1 MNYINFNLLQ
11 SRGLTVLDYCLLI
24 AASQNAREDLSNIIS
39 ELIYSDERYEYL
51 VEEGYLKFI
60 KGNKSQNEFEKLRID
75 TKGKKLLED
84 ASAAEVTDEDVT
96 VFDWLENLYKK
107 MGKEVG
113 NRRKTKEY
121 IAKFRQLSGI
131 DKNRL
136 VFLCKT
142 FVKDDNEQE
151 YSFKLENVF
160 YKPKT
165 HFNIHFDIEESRLY
179 KYYLKRKRLF

>member
-121 IAKFRQLSGI
+121 IAKFRQLLQ
-131 DKNRL
+131 RL
-136 VFLCKT
+136 M
-142 FVKDDNEQE
+142 
-151 YSFKLENVF
+151 
-160 YKPKT
+160 
-165 HFNIHFDIEESRLY
+165 
-179 KYYLKRKRLF
+179 